1 MAPSLP
7 RAHEDAKEGILNLL
21 SYQVLSATTQVG
33 RILRSTKGASQL
45 ECNTTEPPAET
56 LPDAGFLRIAFISD
70 LHNSKD
76 MLERAVDMS
85 TPCSCCPTAPRAA
98 SCWTPTTGT

>member
-7 RAHEDAKEGILNLL
+7 RAHEDAKEGILSLL
-21 SYQVLSATTQVG
+21 TYQVLSATTLEG

-45 ECNTTEPPAET
+45 ECNTTEPPAEP
-56 LPDAGFLRIAFISD
+56 LPGAGALRIAFISD
-70 LHNSKD
+70 LHNSKG
-76 MLERAVDMS
+76 MLEKAVDMS

-98 SCWTPTTGT
+98 HSWTPTTGT